1 MMFSGTTSGPEL
13 LVELDRAAADPL
25 HRQLANGL
33 RDAIRAGRLSPHTRL
48 PSTRVLAADLGV
60 SRRLVVDAYNQ
71 LVAEGFLLSRH
82 GSGTRVATVDAASA
96 PTHGPAEP
104 TVRYDIDFLPG
115 SPDLSSFPRH
125 AWLRALRQGLTEIE
139 SDAFGYVAPQGLLA
153 ARVAVADY
161 LRRARGVLA
170 EPQNIVLCSGATQAI
185 ALLGQTLRST
195 PLAMENPGFW
205 LHRMVLRHNGIE
217 PLSVPVDDD
226 GLDVGALA
234 SSGAEAVLATP
245 AHQSP
250 TGVVLSAARRTAL
263 MEWARD
269 GHLVIEDDYDAE
281 YRYDRAPVGALQ
293 GIAPDRVVYVGSTSK
308 TLAPGLRIGWMVLP
322 AHLAKAVAFSK
333 GLADAGSSVMDQ
345 VAFTQFLS
353 SGGYDR
359 HLRQMRRRYQLRR
372 NALLGALARYLP
384 DATVL
389 GAAAGVHLTVCF
401 PEGYPVEELVARASR
416 MRVRVEPLAPCYAEP
431 SSAPAGLMLGY
442 ANLSESQI
450 VAGVQAL
457 ARAASRSVP
466 AASATPPKANRR
478 RCRARPRRVSPPPT
492 PCGASSW
499 RARRARCGC
508 CAGRPSHAAVMP
520 VRFLERARADPTAP
534 EQPRHDAY
542 HQDDGHRNANHDGD
556 RGTHARNLIAVDA
569 RARRRGRTV
578 TPRSYRTPLPR
589 RAAPCWDHRRRRCG
603 CPPDYGSER
612 DEFVDNGI
620 RPEIVGHPGHVAT
633 GGPR

>member
-104 TVRYDIDFLPG
+104 TARYDIDFLPG

-322 AHLAKAVAFSK
+322 AHLAMAVAFSK

-345 VAFTQFLS
+345 VAFTQFQIFGWL
-353 SGGYDR
+353 DR

-372 NALLGALARYLP
+372 NALLWFAGAVSARRDCARRCGRRSSDRLLP
-384 DATVL
+384 R
-389 GAAAGVHLTVCF
+389 
-401 PEGYPVEELVARASR
+401 GYPVQELVARASR
-416 MRVRVEPLAPCYAEP
+416 MRVRVEPLAQCYAEP
-431 SSAPAGLMLGY
+431 SSAPPGLMLGY

-466 AASATPPKANRR
+466 AASA
-478 RCRARPRRVSPPPT
+478 
-492 PCGASSW
+492 
-499 RARRARCGC
+499 
-508 CAGRPSHAAVMP
+508 AA
-520 VRFLERARADPTAP
+520 ATTPTAAAP
-534 EQPRHDAY
+534 TTTGGSAS
-542 HQDDGHRNANHDGD
+542 
-556 RGTHARNLIAVDA
+556 
-569 RARRRGRTV
+569 
-578 TPRSYRTPLPR
+578 PRSAAAGATAADVGPD
-589 RAAPCWDHRRRRCG
+589 RAG
-603 CPPDYGSER
+603 
-612 DEFVDNGI
+612 
-620 RPEIVGHPGHVAT
+620 
-633 GGPR
+633 